1 VRIQLI
7 LLRLKD
13 GTETDNQQVSFPT
26 LHQESAMLN
35 AQDRAIVKA
44 TVPLLESGGEAL
56 TTHFYKMLLE
66 EYPQVRPLFNQAHQS
81 SGDQPRAL
89 ANGVLMYARHI
100 DQLEQLGDLVA
111 KIINKHVALQ
121 ILPEHYP
128 LVGTCLLRSIAEV
141 LGSEIATPEVIAAWG
156 RAYQQ
161 LADILIG
168 AEKTIY
174 DEKAEAPGGW
184 RGARE
189 FKVVAKVPESAEIT
203 SFYFAP
209 QDGQAILSFTAGQYI
224 GMQLFLDGEEIRRNY
239 SLSALAGNN
248 QYRISVKREPG
259 GRASNYLHDQL
270 NVGDSINLF
279 TPSGEFTL
287 TDSHK
292 PLVLISGGVGITPT
306 LAMLEAALVTERPIH
321 FIHCARN
328 GGAHAFRGWIDEL
341 ASKHPQMKRF
351 YCYAEDDGVSP
362 SAHAV
367 GLLDQAQLERWLPED
382 RDLDAYFL
390 GPKGFMS
397 AVKRQ
402 LKAAGVPEAQSRF
415 EFFGPAS
422 ALE

>member
-1 VRIQLI
+1 
-7 LLRLKD
+7 
-13 GTETDNQQVSFPT
+13 
-26 LHQESAMLN
+26 MLN
-35 AQDRAIVKA
+35 ASDRAIVKS

-56 TTHFYKMLLE
+56 TTHFYKKLLSK
-66 EYPQVRPLFNQAHQS
+66 YPQVRPLFNQAHQA
-81 SGDQPRAL
+81 SGAQPRAL

-128 LVGTCLLRSIAEV
+128 LVGECLLEAIREV
-141 LGSEIATPEVIAAWG
+141 LGAEIATDEVISAWG
-156 RAYQQ
+156 NAYQQ
-161 LADILIG
+161 LADILID
-168 AEKTIY
+168 AEENIY
-174 DEKAEAPGGW
+174 DEKAQAPGGW

-189 FKVVAKVPESAEIT
+189 FKVVAKVPETAEIT

-209 QDGQAILSFTAGQYI
+209 ADDQPILEFTPGQYI

-270 NVGDSINLF
+270 QVGDSINLF

-287 TDSHK
+287 THSDK

-306 LAMLEAALVTERPIH
+306 LAMLEAALETKRPIH

-328 GGAHAFRGWIDEL
+328 GSVHAFRDWVEEL
-341 ASKHPQMKRF
+341 ASKHPQLRHF
-351 YCYAEDDGVSP
+351 YLYGEDDGASP
-362 SAHAV
+362 AAHAL
-367 GLLDQAQLERWLPED
+367 GLLDQTRLEQWLPED

-390 GPKGFMS
+390 GPKGFMA
-397 AVKRQ
+397 AVRRQ
-402 LKAAGVPEAQSRF
+402 LKAAGVPDKQARY

>member
-1 VRIQLI
+1 
-7 LLRLKD
+7 
-13 GTETDNQQVSFPT
+13 
-26 LHQESAMLN
+26 MLN
-35 AQDRAIVKA
+35 ASDRAIVKS

-56 TTHFYKMLLE
+56 TTHFYKKLLSR
-66 EYPQVRPLFNQAHQS
+66 YPQVRPLFNQAHQA

-89 ANGVLMYARHI
+89 ANGVLMYAKHI
-100 DQLEQLGDLVA
+100 DQLEQLGGLVA

-128 LVGTCLLRSIAEV
+128 LVGECLLEAIREV
-141 LGSEIATPEVIAAWG
+141 LGAEVATDEVIAAWG
-156 RAYQQ
+156 RAYGQ
-161 LADILIG
+161 LAQILIG
-168 AEKTIY
+168 AEEQIY
-174 DEKAEAPGGW
+174 EEKEQAPGGW

-189 FKVVAKVPESAEIT
+189 FKVVAKVAESAEIT

-209 QDGQAILSFTAGQYI
+209 ADGQPILDFAAGQYI
-224 GMQLFLDGEEIRRNY
+224 GMQLFVGGEEIRRNY

-259 GRASNYLHDQL
+259 GRASNHLHDQMS
-270 NVGDSINLF
+270 VGDSINLF
-279 TPSGEFTL
+279 APSGEFTL
-287 TDSHK
+287 VDNDK

-306 LAMLEAALVTERPIH
+306 LAMLEAALGTLRPIH

-328 GGAHAFRGWIDEL
+328 GSVHAFREWVDGL
-341 ASKHPQMKRF
+341 AAKHPQLKRF
-351 YCYAEDDGVSP
+351 YLYGEDDGVSP
-362 SAHAV
+362 AADGV
-367 GLLDQAQLERWLPED
+367 GLLDQARLEQWLPAD

-390 GPKGFMS
+390 GPKGFMA

-402 LKAAGVPEAQSRF
+402 LKAAGVPDAQARY

>member
-1 VRIQLI
+1 
-7 LLRLKD
+7 
-13 GTETDNQQVSFPT
+13 
-26 LHQESAMLN
+26 MMN
-35 AQDRAIVKA
+35 ASDRAIVKS

-56 TTHFYKMLLE
+56 TTHFYKMLLS
-66 EYPQVRPLFNQAHQS
+66 EYPEVRPLFNQAHQS

-128 LVGTCLLRSIAEV
+128 LVGTCLLRAIREV
-141 LGSEIATPEVIAAWG
+141 LGADIATDEVIAAWG
-156 RAYQQ
+156 KAYQQ
-161 LADILIG
+161 LAEILMG
-168 AEKTIY
+168 AEENIY
-174 DEKAEAPGGW
+174 EEKEHAVGGW

-189 FKVVAKVPESAEIT
+189 FKVVAKVAESTEIT

-209 QDGQAILSFTAGQYI
+209 ADGQPILAFSAGQYI
-224 GMQLFLDGEEIRRNY
+224 GMQLFVEGEEIRRNY

-248 QYRISVKREPG
+248 QYRISVKREAG
-259 GRASNYLHDQL
+259 GRASNFLHDQL
-270 NVGDSINLF
+270 QVGASINLF

-287 TDSHK
+287 AHSDK

-306 LAMLEAALVTERPIH
+306 LAMLEAALQTERPIH

-328 GGAHAFRGWIDEL
+328 GSVHAFRDWVDAL
-341 ASKHPQMKRF
+341 ASKHPQLKRF
-351 YCYAEDDGVSP
+351 YCYSEDDGISP
-362 SAHAV
+362 KAHGT
-367 GLLDQAQLERWLPED
+367 GLLDQVRLEQWLPED

-390 GPKGFMS
+390 GPKGFM
-397 AVKRQ
+397 AAIKRQ
-402 LKAAGVPEAQSRF
+402 LRVAGVPDKQSRY